1 LNLRFIASEDIA
13 RLMSITDAA
22 DVLAAMFRSGN
33 AAPAVRERLP
43 FADGELLVM
52 TAVHNAENGAS
63 SAGVKVV
70 TVRNANLAMEMPSVH
85 AAYILFGGPALA
97 PLALID
103 GAALTAFRT
112 AAVSALA
119 TRILAREEAS
129 RLVILGAG
137 AQAASHLRAMVAVRP
152 IQTVTVINRNPAR
165 AQQLIEIGQA
175 LGVEVCRGDAE
186 ALAHADIVCTC
197 TTSATPVVDGSVL
210 SAGTHVNAIGSYR
223 PDVRELDDVS
233 ARRGR
238 WFVEDRARVF
248 DESGDVLMP
257 IANGAVNSDFV
268 VDDLFGL
275 CSGGVGRTSSEEITV
290 FKSVGLAVED
300 LAIADALLRAQPD

>member
-1 LNLRFIASEDIA
+1 MNLRLIASEDIE
-13 RLMSITDAA
+13 RLMSITAA
-22 DVLAAMFRSGN
+22 TDVLAAMFRGPN
-33 AAPAVRERLP
+33 ATPAVRERLP
-43 FADGELLVM
+43 FGDGELLVM

-85 AAYILFGGPALA
+85 AEYILFGGPALA

-129 RLVILGAG
+129 RLVIFGAG
-137 AQAASHLRAMVAVRP
+137 AQAVAHLRAMVEVRP
-152 IQTVTVINRNPAR
+152 IQTVTIINRNAAR
-165 AQQLIEIGQA
+165 AQQLIEIGQT

-210 SAGTHVNAIGSYR
+210 SPGAHINAVGSYH
-223 PDVRELDDVS
+223 PDVRELDDAS

-238 WFVEDRARVF
+238 WFVEERSRVF

-257 IANGAVNSDFV
+257 IANGVVGNDFV

-275 CSGGVGRTSSEEITV
+275 CSGGVGRTSAEEITV
-290 FKSVGLAVED
+290 FKSVGLAIED
-300 LAIADALLRAQPD
+300 LAIADALIRAQPD